1 MSLSQMAASL
11 ASESARWARN
21 GFPLAGQEVLSI
33 RLACCEACEFWE
45 PRGFGGSGRC
55 RKCGC
60 STQAKLRMATAKC
73 PVGKW

>member
-1 MSLSQMAASL
+1 MKAAYMASGLVKTAGQ
-11 ASESARWARN
+11 WARA
-21 GFPLAGQEVLSI
+21 GFPLASEETLAA
-33 RLACCEACEFWE
+33 RLDACRACEFWDA
-45 PRGFGGSGRC
+45 RGFRGSGRC

>member
-1 MSLSQMAASL
+1 MSLPKMAASL
-11 ASESARWARN
+11 AKESAGWV
-21 GFPLAGQEVLSI
+21 GQGLPLTSGEVLAS
-33 RLACCEACEFWE
+33 RLDACHACEFWE
-45 PRGFGGSGRC
+45 ARGFGGSGRC

>member
-1 MSLSQMAASL
+1 MKAAQMAAGL
-11 ASESARWARN
+11 AENAARWARH
-21 GFPLAGQEVLSI
+21 GFPVASEETLAA
-33 RLACCEACEFWE
+33 RLAACHACEFWDA
-45 PRGFGGSGRC
+45 RGFGGSGRC

>member
-1 MSLSQMAASL
+1 MAAGL
-11 ASESARWARN
+11 AGAAARWARH
-21 GFPLAGQEVLSI
+21 GFPVASPEALAA
-33 RLACCEACEFWE
+33 RLQICRGCEFWDA
-45 PRGFGGSGRC
+45 RGFGGSGRC

>member
-1 MSLSQMAASL
+1 MTLPQQAASL
-11 ASESARWARN
+11 AKESARWASC
-21 GFPLAGQEVLSI
+21 GFSLATFEE
-33 RLACCEACEFWE
+33 LAKRMALCHECEFWDA
-45 PRGFGGSGRC
+45 RGFGGSGRC